1 MKPVEFEGQNVVY
14 AKDQPEYNPLPAHRD
29 SDGTV
34 TTCWELTPEEL
45 EEVYKTGKIW
55 LSQMTFN
62 RPLQPVNMFINVEF
76 LDLQEI
82 IKNDSPE

>member
-14 AKDQPEYNPLPAHRD
+14 AKDQPEYNPLPAYKD
-29 SDGTV
+29 TDGTV

-45 EEVYKTGKIW
+45 EEVKKSGKIW

-62 RPLQPVNMFINVEF
+62 RPLQPVNMFTNLVL
-76 LDLQEI
+76 LDIKEI
-82 IKNDSPE
+82 IKNDIKE